1 METWNYRLNFFS
13 SSAETCLENKIIQKA
28 YDFLSR
34 FKFSYSLPE
43 AFHVRVY
50 LLTDVT
56 IFGFNFYLNTTT
68 EPRDIAPKADTT

>member
-1 METWNYRLNFFS
+1 MIFSLGLNF
-13 SSAETCLENKIIQKA
+13 LIV
-28 YDFLSR
+28 
-34 FKFSYSLPE
+34 LPE

-56 IFGFNFYLNTTT
+56 IFSFNFYLNTTT